1 MDLWVSNFI
10 VRKNI
15 RHTFGLF
22 SFFILCLAGTSDE
35 SLLSLHEALKVQFD
49 QVQKTYAEA
58 TAKLDSLKGHL
69 KMPSKAPVAQSHQRQ
84 LSLKASEIQER
95 LIKNKSLLN
104 VVEPTLE
111 NHSLEVLLGIL
122 QRRIELDKEVLFQFT
137 QLKKEIKL
145 LGGKPDPSVAPLLM
159 RFQRGCQQVGMNLR
173 ALYTCLNLNDLIIGS
188 VKFHGKSIS
197 NSQVLI
203 SNNIHRFKNA

>member
-1 MDLWVSNFI
+1 M
-10 VRKNI
+10 
-15 RHTFGLF
+15 
-22 SFFILCLAGTSDE
+22 
-35 SLLSLHEALKVQFD
+35 
-49 QVQKTYAEA
+49 QKTYADA
-58 TAKLDSLKGHL
+58 NAKLDSLKGHGI
-69 KMPSKAPVAQSHQRQ
+69 KVPCKAPVAQSHQRQ

-145 LGGKPDPSVAPLLM
+145 LGGKNDPSVAPLLM
-159 RFQRGCQQVGMNLR
+159 RFQRGCQQVRNVIVFFSKQCTG
-173 ALYTCLNLNDLIIGS
+173 CLFRG
-188 VKFHGKSIS
+188 HEPS
-197 NSQVLI
+197 NYGWRPGPFDG
-203 SNNIHRFKNA
+203 HRKWRKLTLLSG

>member
-1 MDLWVSNFI
+1 M
-10 VRKNI
+10 
-15 RHTFGLF
+15 
-22 SFFILCLAGTSDE
+22 
-35 SLLSLHEALKVQFD
+35 
-49 QVQKTYAEA
+49 QKTYAEA

-188 VKFHGKSIS
+188 VNIHRKSIS
-197 NSQVLI
+197 NSQALI

>member
-1 MDLWVSNFI
+1 MLVTLTLSRPSMYLHSLI
-10 VRKNI
+10 
-15 RHTFGLF
+15 
-22 SFFILCLAGTSDE
+22 FFFTGTSDE
-35 SLLSLHEALKVQFD
+35 SLLSLHEALKLQFD
-49 QVQKTYAEA
+49 QVQKTYADA
-58 TAKLDSLKGHL
+58 NAKLDSLKGHGI
-69 KMPSKAPVAQSHQRQ
+69 KVPCKAPVAQSHQRQ

-145 LGGKPDPSVAPLLM
+145 LCGGKNDPSVAPLLM
-159 RFQRGCQQVGMNLR
+159 RFQRGCQQVRRNVIFYYIILL
-173 ALYTCLNLNDLIIGS
+173 LYW
-188 VKFHGKSIS
+188 S
-197 NSQVLI
+197 NWAY
-203 SNNIHRFKNA
+203 FFG